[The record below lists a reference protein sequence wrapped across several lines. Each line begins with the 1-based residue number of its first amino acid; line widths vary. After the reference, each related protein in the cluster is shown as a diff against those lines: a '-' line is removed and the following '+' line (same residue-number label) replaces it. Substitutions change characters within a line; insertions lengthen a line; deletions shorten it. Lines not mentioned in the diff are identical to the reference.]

1 MQCRRSRTSERW
13 TGEELYRFGETPSA
27 GGIEA
32 LQRLRKTGP
41 RVLVTASDDSHAR
54 TSCESLR

>member
-1 MQCRRSRTSERW
+1 MHTEPDVGELNRQTLHRFDEIRS
-13 TGEELYRFGETPSA
+13 A
-27 GGIEA
+27 DGIEA
-32 LQRLRKTGP
+32 LQHLSEAFF